1 MRLSGNE
8 SRRYDDREPYGG
20 MRECDDRGGSRDGG
34 PRGGHGGQGGGMQ
47 QRERDRGYDCV
58 SGSGVPRHE
67 YYGSG
72 GSGGGGRGY
81 DCGSGGQGRNDNGG
95 GGYDD
100 GWQQGHVEAWRHN
113 TYTHDGRGGGSA
125 NGRRHGDPGYEYRGS
140 GGGVSFSMETQG
152 PARVGFRMGGSSME
166 HPDAERER
174 ERRRRQAEEEERAAA
189 HREQS
194 APEPARG
201 ERGRT
206 QGDVW
211 TGSVPQGASD
221 DAVRVQRERIGE
233 LLARAKT
240 TGQGLFGLL
249 DDDLLG
255 QVWHFVEED
264 EWTYKGVLSAI
275 KEQPRLWMTLDDLA
289 TTTLGALRQCA
300 GRTMQTH
307 SVGRLVRRAA
317 TYGWLPRLARD
328 IDEEVGA
335 QRYVEILDEFRGIVR
350 RRDMGD
356 VSKRADKVM
365 NQFDSI
371 LRPGMAARFS
381 RAAPAIALLREAVE
395 RGWKLKLA
403 RDVAAMAGTAVDS
416 DSDDDLPNMS

>member
-1 MRLSGNE
+1 
-8 SRRYDDREPYGG
+8 
-20 MRECDDRGGSRDGG
+20 
-34 PRGGHGGQGGGMQ
+34 MQ
-47 QRERDRGYDCV
+47 QRERDRGDQR
-58 SGSGVPRHE
+58 RHDDQWQCD
-67 YYGSG
+67 GRRGHDMRDG
-72 GSGGGGRGY
+72 GWHGGQGGGWR
-81 DCGSGGQGRNDNGG
+81 DERSGGQGRNDKGG
-95 GGYDD
+95 GGYDG
-100 GWQQGHVEAWRHN
+100 GWQQDHDEEWRQ
-113 TYTHDGRGGGSA
+113 TMDTHDGRGGGS
-125 NGRRHGDPGYEYRGS
+125 GRRHGDPRYEYRGN

-152 PARVGFRMGGSSME
+152 PARVGFRVGGSSME

-174 ERRRRQAEEEERAAA
+174 GRRRRQAEEEERAAA

-201 ERGRT
+201 ERGQT
-206 QGDVW
+206 QSDMW
-211 TGSVPQGASD
+211 TGPVPQGASD
-221 DAVRVQRERIGE
+221 DAVVVQRERIRG
-233 LLARAKT
+233 LTLRASAA
-240 TGQGLFGLL
+240 GQGLFGLL
-249 DDDLLG
+249 DDNLMTK
-255 QVWHFVEED
+255 VWGYVEMD
-264 EWTYKGVLSAI
+264 VWTYAGVLAAV

-289 TTTLGALRQCA
+289 TTTLGALRKCA

-335 QRYVEILDEFRGIVR
+335 QRYAEILDEFRMIVR
-350 RRDMGD
+350 RQDMGD

>member
-1 MRLSGNE
+1 MSRNNHRFDPRNE
-8 SRRYDDREPYGG
+8 YGG
-20 MRECDDRGGSRDGG
+20 HGSERYGERGGGRGSSSGGYSDGRYRDDPQQYGGQRQQGGKRDRDDRGGSRDGG
-34 PRGGHGGQGGGMQ
+34 PRGGYGGQSGGMK
-47 QRERDRGYDCV
+47 QRERDRDDQR
-58 SGSGVPRHE
+58 RH
-67 YYGSG
+67 
-72 GSGGGGRGY
+72 
-81 DCGSGGQGRNDNGG
+81 DGQ
-95 GGYDD
+95 
-100 GWQQGHVEAWRHN
+100 WQQDHDEEWRHSM
-113 TYTHDGRGGGSA
+113 YTHDGR
-125 NGRRHGDPGYEYRGS
+125 

-152 PARVGFRMGGSSME
+152 PARVGFRVGGSSME

-174 ERRRRQAEEEERAAA
+174 GRRRRQAEEEERAAA
-189 HREQS
+189 AHREQS
-194 APEPARG
+194 APGPARG
-201 ERGRT
+201 ERGQT

-211 TGSVPQGASD
+211 TGPVPQGASD

-249 DDDLLG
+249 NDDLMG

-264 EWTYKGVLSAI
+264 EWTYKGVLSAV

-289 TTTLGALRQCA
+289 TTTLGALRKCA

-335 QRYVEILDEFRGIVR
+335 QRYAEILDEFRMIVR

-371 LRPGMAARFS
+371 LMPGMAARFR

>member
-1 MRLSGNE
+1 
-8 SRRYDDREPYGG
+8 
-20 MRECDDRGGSRDGG
+20 
-34 PRGGHGGQGGGMQ
+34 MQ
-47 QRERDRGYDCV
+47 QRERDRDDQWQKDYD
-58 SGSGVPRHE
+58 E
-67 YYGSG
+67 
-72 GSGGGGRGY
+72 
-81 DCGSGGQGRNDNGG
+81 
-95 GGYDD
+95 
-100 GWQQGHVEAWRHN
+100 EWRHSM
-113 TYTHDGRGGGSA
+113 YTHDGR
-125 NGRRHGDPGYEYRGS
+125 

-152 PARVGFRMGGSSME
+152 PARVGFRVGGSSME

-174 ERRRRQAEEEERAAA
+174 GRRRRQAEEEERAAA
-189 HREQS
+189 AHREQS
-194 APEPARG
+194 APGPARG
-201 ERGRT
+201 ERGQT

-211 TGSVPQGASD
+211 TGPIPQGASD

-249 DDDLLG
+249 NDDLMG

-264 EWTYKGVLSAI
+264 EWTYKGVLSAV
-275 KEQPRLWMTLDDLA
+275 KEQPRLWMTLDDQA
-289 TTTLGALRQCA
+289 TTTLGALRKCA

-335 QRYVEILDEFRGIVR
+335 QRYAEILDEFRMIVR

-371 LRPGMAARFS
+371 LRPGMARFT

-416 DSDDDLPNMS
+416 DDDDDLPNMS

>member
-1 MRLSGNE
+1 MSWSDHRFDTGKQYGARSSERRDERGGGRGGSGGKMRWSDNE
-8 SRRYDDREPYGG
+8 SRRYDDREPCGG
-20 MRECDDRGGSRDGG
+20 MRARDDRGDSRDGG
-34 PRGGHGGQGGGMQ
+34 PRGGYGGQSGGMK
-47 QRERDRGYDCV
+47 QRERDRDDQR
-58 SGSGVPRHE
+58 RH
-67 YYGSG
+67 
-72 GSGGGGRGY
+72 
-81 DCGSGGQGRNDNGG
+81 DGQ
-95 GGYDD
+95 
-100 GWQQGHVEAWRHN
+100 WQQDYDEEWRHSM
-113 TYTHDGRGGGSA
+113 YTHDGRGGGS
-125 NGRRHGDPGYEYRGS
+125 GRRHGDPRYEYRGN

-152 PARVGFRMGGSSME
+152 PARVGFRVGGSSME

-174 ERRRRQAEEEERAAA
+174 GRRRRQAEEEERAAA
-189 HREQS
+189 AHREQS
-194 APEPARG
+194 APGPARR
-201 ERGRT
+201 ERGQT

-211 TGSVPQGASD
+211 TGPIPQGASD

-249 DDDLLG
+249 NDDLMG

-264 EWTYKGVLSAI
+264 EWTYKGVLSAV

-289 TTTLGALRQCA
+289 TTTLGALRKCA

-335 QRYVEILDEFRGIVR
+335 QRYVEILDEFRMIVR
-350 RRDMGD
+350 RRDIGD

-365 NQFDSI
+365 NHFDSI

-416 DSDDDLPNMS
+416 DDDDDLPNMS